1 MVNRKCFKCQ
11 SQLWLW
17 LMLTLVMM
25 RGRGNRVS
33 LRVRRWSLKIASL
46 KTLLRDWW
54 KIEMWHHFKIK
65 INQLQIH
72 SPAIIRDGAAALTEA
87 GMLVQ
92 WFGGLM
98 SSTAG
103 VTVMVD
109 VMTVPLG
116 WGIPK
121 LAEHVLTWGY
131 FWKELTSELAVKTKV
146 GRCHAIRGESG

>member
-25 RGRGNRVS
+25 R
-33 LRVRRWSLKIASL
+33 VRRWSLKIASL

-54 KIEMWHHFKIK
+54 KREMWHHFKTK

-72 SPAIIRDGAAALTEA
+72 SPAMIRDRAAALTEA

-121 LAEHVLTWGY
+121 LTEHVLTWGY